1 MKFNKEIG
9 SIQQTLTNT
18 NVGIVRR
25 QKILKDL
32 NLKTGQTIIDIGCGG
47 GHLVEEISMSIGPLG
62 KAIGVDP
69 SEFQIKTAKE
79 RCKHLPNVQFLCSN
93 ANDINIEHNSC
104 DAVTFTQTLEYIR

>member
-25 QKILKDL
+25 QKILKKL
-32 NLKTGQTIIDIGCGG
+32 NLKKDQIIIDIGCGG
-47 GHLVEEISMSIGPLG
+47 GNLIEEISMSIGPLG

-69 SEFQIKTAKE
+69 SEFQINTAKE
-79 RCKHLPNVQFLCSN
+79 RCKNLPNVEFLCFN
-93 ANDINIEHNSC
+93 VNDINIEKNL
-104 DAVTFTQTLEYIR
+104 VTLSRLPKLLNI